1 MTEYSLVPSMI
12 AHKKITFV
20 NENSIPVKLCE
31 PSPFVYNCPFKQPSF
46 MFDKFAKKTTR
57 LDKIVTISY
66 DDLKKLGYCI
76 YGYKTTRKTRWRPRQ
91 LWIWIIDKISSQNP
105 GARVLNNTPK
115 DHRIIHDT
123 ENNLVKLL
131 GENAGPKHFIDG
143 GNWVKVNTNIKEIKN
158 A

>member
-1 MTEYSLVPSMI
+1 MTEYSIIGRMI

-20 NENSIPVKLCE
+20 NENSIQVKICE
-31 PSPFVYNCPFKQPSF
+31 PSPFVYNCPFKQPYF
-46 MFDKFAKKTTR
+46 VFDKFAKKTTR

-76 YGYKTTRKTRWRPRQ
+76 YGYKSTKATRWRPRQ
-91 LWIWIIDKISSQNP
+91 LWIWMIDKISSPNP
-105 GARVLNNTPK
+105 GARVLNSTPK

-131 GENAGPKHFIDG
+131 GENAGMPHLIDG
-143 GNWVKVNTNIKEIKN
+143 SPWKKVQTVVN